1 MGKSNLQNRDNGAMF
16 EMQETSWWQRAVIYE
31 VYPRSFQDSNGDGV
45 GDLNGILDRLD
56 YLAALGVDAVWITP
70 IYPSPM
76 ADFGYD
82 VANYCDIDPLFGTL
96 SGFDHLLAEVHRRG
110 LRMILDFVPN
120 HTSVEHPWFV
130 ESRSSRSN
138 PKRDWYLWRDEPN
151 NWLSNFGGSAWQY
164 DATTAQ
170 YYLHSFLKE
179 QPDLNWRNPEVRT
192 AMFDNLRFW
201 LKRGVDGFRVDVMWL
216 LIKDDLFRDNPANP
230 DYKPGGL
237 ESHMFLPYHT
247 SNRPE
252 VLQVVEEMR
261 GVIDEFTDRV
271 LIGEIYLPIQQL
283 VAYYG
288 EDLKGAQL
296 PFNFQ
301 LLQCPWNAVSLA
313 QTISQYTA
321 ALPPGAWPNWV
332 LGNHDNSRIA
342 TRVGQ
347 AQAAVAAMLLLTLP
361 GTLTIY
367 YGEELGLTD
376 VSIAE
381 DQVQDPAEK
390 NQPGIGAG
398 RDPERTPMPWDSSFN
413 AGFTA
418 GKPWL
423 PLNPDYRQRNVSASE
438 ADVSSILH
446 LYRRLIALRRSC
458 PVLVSGALLEVSA
471 EGTLLRY
478 QRVDESSRWMVLL
491 NLGDRGL
498 QVVAPLG
505 TVVISTISAKQGT
518 VVSNLVG
525 LDANEGLVLDCR
537 PSLAAGRGAFE
548 QACGSTQR
556 SGIDSP
562 AGWQ

>member
-1 MGKSNLQNRDNGAMF
+1 MGKSNLENCDKGAIGG
-16 EMQETSWWQRAVIYE
+16 MQETTWWQRAVIYE

-45 GDLNGILDRLD
+45 GDLNGIFDRLD
-56 YLAALGVDAVWITP
+56 YLVGLGVDAVWITP

-96 SGFDHLLAEVHRRG
+96 SGFDRLLAEVHRRG

-151 NWLSNFGGSAWQY
+151 NWLSNFGGSAWEY
-164 DATTAQ
+164 DATTSQ

-201 LKRGVDGFRVDVMWL
+201 LRRGVDGFRVDVMWL
-216 LIKDDLFRDNPANP
+216 LIKDDLFRDNPPNP
-230 DYKPGGL
+230 DYKPGDL
-237 ESHMFLPYHT
+237 ESHKFLPDYT

-252 VLQVVEEMR
+252 VIQVVEEMR
-261 GVIDEFTDRV
+261 GVIDEFPDRV
-271 LIGEIYLPIQQL
+271 LIGEIYLPIEHL
-283 VAYYG
+283 VTYYG
-288 EDLKGAQL
+288 KDLKGAQL

-301 LLQCPWNAVSLA
+301 LLQCPWNALSLA
-313 QTISQYTA
+313 QTISQYNA

-332 LGNHDNSRIA
+332 LGNHDNPRIA
-342 TRVGQ
+342 TRVGE

-367 YGEELGLTD
+367 YGEELGMAD
-376 VSIAE
+376 VSISE

-398 RDPERTPMPWDSSFN
+398 RDPERTPMPWESSVN
-413 AGFTA
+413 AGFTT

-423 PLNPDYRQRNVSASE
+423 PLNTDYRQRNVSAFE
-438 ADVSSILH
+438 ADVSSTLH

-471 EGTLLRY
+471 EGTLLRF
-478 QRVDESSRWMVLL
+478 QRVDAHSRWMVLL
-491 NLGDRGL
+491 NLGDRAL
-498 QVVAPLG
+498 QVVAPFS

-518 VVSNLVG
+518 VVSNLVA
-525 LDANEGLVLDCR
+525 LDANEGLVLDCG
-537 PSLAAGRGAFE
+537 PSRIPRSGALE
-548 QACGSTQR
+548 QAFVK
-556 SGIDSP
+556 
-562 AGWQ
+562 